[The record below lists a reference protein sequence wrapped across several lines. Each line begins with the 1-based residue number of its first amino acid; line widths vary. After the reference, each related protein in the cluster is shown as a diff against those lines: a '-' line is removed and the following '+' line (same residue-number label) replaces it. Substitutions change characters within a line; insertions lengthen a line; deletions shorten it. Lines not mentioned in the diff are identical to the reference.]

1 MTLFWILA
9 GTLSLAVIAAVLLP
23 LWRVPQSHETTLLEL
38 NRRVFAER
46 LAELE
51 EDRDAGR
58 IDPDTFAD
66 LKTELQRNLLSVDLA
81 ELPVRNER
89 LWRTPVA
96 LAFLASALSV
106 FFYAVVVFTPDVP
119 QWWQVRASAS
129 PAAERLMQ
137 GKLPSDSDS
146 QAQSLQEIIQG
157 MQYQLQRNPQQPE
170 GWFTLGVAYAQAE
183 MLPPALVAFERAW
196 RLKPEETRYAL
207 TLAQARLFSNQGRLD
222 DFSRKLLATVVQRE
236 PSHEGALLLLGL
248 GAWRSGDA
256 ATAVPALEQLVKA
269 RQEHAAN
276 DNSPAMQEVA
286 KALADARAQ
295 LSSGPAAA
303 SARRGA
309 KLRRDP
315 RRDPPGRGRHL
326 AAGQQP
332 AEERTPHGRKP
343 AGHALPLGR
352 QFTLWGGLFRSRA
365 AGLPRLRARLPRR
378 QRHADADGPR
388 ASART
393 GVDAGRPDLL
403 EGPRGNGGEPR
414 RADPRQWQ
422 HDVGGL

>member
-23 LWRVPQSHETTLLEL
+23 LWRVPQSRETTLLEL

-81 ELPVRNER
+81 ESPVRNER

-106 FFYAVVVFTPDVP
+106 FLYAVVVFTPDVP

-146 QAQSLQEIIQG
+146 QAHSLQEIIQG

-303 SARRGA
+303 SARLVVSVQADKAVVGKFAADDVVYVFARALQGPPMPLA
-309 KLRRDP
+309 VVRRK
-315 RRDPPGRGRHL
+315 
-326 AAGQQP
+326 AS
-332 AEERTPHGRKP
+332 E
-343 AGHALPLGR
+343 LPLTLELDDANSMMPQRPLSSVQEIVVEARISRHGAPEKRPGDIEAVAVPVR
-352 QFTLWGGLFRSRA
+352 QGAAAQTVTL
-365 AGLPRLRARLPRR
+365 RLSSIVP
-378 QRHADADGPR
+378 
-388 ASART
+388 
-393 GVDAGRPDLL
+393 
-403 EGPRGNGGEPR
+403 
-414 RADPRQWQ
+414 
-422 HDVGGL
+422 

>member
-9 GTLSLAVIAAVLLP
+9 GTLSLAVIAAVVWP

-46 LAELE
+46 LGELE

-58 IDPDTFAD
+58 IDPGTFAD
-66 LKTELQRNLLSVDLA
+66 LTTELQRNLLSVDLT
-81 ELPVRNER
+81 ELPVRNDR

-96 LAFLASALSV
+96 LALVASALSV
-106 FFYAVVVFTPDVP
+106 LFYLAVVFTPDVP

-137 GKLPSDSDS
+137 GKLPSESDS
-146 QAQSLQEIIQG
+146 QAHSLQEIIQG

-196 RLKPEETRYAL
+196 RLKPDETRYAL

-256 ATAVPALEQLVKA
+256 ATAVPALEQLIKA
-269 RQEHAAN
+269 RQQHSAN
-276 DNSPAMQEVA
+276 DNSPAMQEVVR
-286 KALADARAQ
+286 ALADARAQ
-295 LSSGPAAA
+295 LVSGPVASSARLVVTVQADKSVLGKFAADDVVYVFARALQGPPMPLAVVRRKASELPLTLELDDASSMMPQRPLSSVQEIVVEARISRHGAPEKQPGDIEAVAVPVRQGAAA
-303 SARRGA
+303 QTVT
-309 KLRRDP
+309 LRLSSIVP
-315 RRDPPGRGRHL
+315 
-326 AAGQQP
+326 
-332 AEERTPHGRKP
+332 
-343 AGHALPLGR
+343 
-352 QFTLWGGLFRSRA
+352 
-365 AGLPRLRARLPRR
+365 
-378 QRHADADGPR
+378 
-388 ASART
+388 
-393 GVDAGRPDLL
+393 
-403 EGPRGNGGEPR
+403 
-414 RADPRQWQ
+414 
-422 HDVGGL
+422 

>member
-1 MTLFWILA
+1 
-9 GTLSLAVIAAVLLP
+9 
-23 LWRVPQSHETTLLEL
+23 
-38 NRRVFAER
+38 
-46 LAELE
+46 
-51 EDRDAGR
+51 
-58 IDPDTFAD
+58 
-66 LKTELQRNLLSVDLA
+66 
-81 ELPVRNER
+81 
-89 LWRTPVA
+89 
-96 LAFLASALSV
+96 
-106 FFYAVVVFTPDVP
+106 
-119 QWWQVRASAS
+119 
-129 PAAERLMQ
+129 MQ

-146 QAQSLQEIIQG
+146 QAHSLQEIIQG

-303 SARRGA
+303 SARLVVSVQADKAVVGKFAADDVVYVFARALQGPPMPLA
-309 KLRRDP
+309 VVRRK
-315 RRDPPGRGRHL
+315 
-326 AAGQQP
+326 AS
-332 AEERTPHGRKP
+332 E
-343 AGHALPLGR
+343 LPLTLELDDANSMMPQRPLSSVQEIVVEARISRHGAPEKRPGDIEAVAVPVR
-352 QFTLWGGLFRSRA
+352 QGAAAQTVTL
-365 AGLPRLRARLPRR
+365 RLSSIVP
-378 QRHADADGPR
+378 
-388 ASART
+388 
-393 GVDAGRPDLL
+393 
-403 EGPRGNGGEPR
+403 
-414 RADPRQWQ
+414 
-422 HDVGGL
+422 

>member
-23 LWRVPQSHETTLLEL
+23 LWRVPQSRETTLLEL

-146 QAQSLQEIIQG
+146 QAHSLQEIIQG

-303 SARRGA
+303 SARLVVSVQADKAVVGKFAADDVVYVFARALQGPPMPLA
-309 KLRRDP
+309 VVRRK
-315 RRDPPGRGRHL
+315 
-326 AAGQQP
+326 AS
-332 AEERTPHGRKP
+332 E
-343 AGHALPLGR
+343 LPLTLELDDANSMMPQRPLSSVQEIVVEARISRHGAPEKRPGDIEAVAVPVR
-352 QFTLWGGLFRSRA
+352 QGAAAQTVTL
-365 AGLPRLRARLPRR
+365 RLSSIVP
-378 QRHADADGPR
+378 
-388 ASART
+388 
-393 GVDAGRPDLL
+393 
-403 EGPRGNGGEPR
+403 
-414 RADPRQWQ
+414 
-422 HDVGGL
+422 

>member
-9 GTLSLAVIAAVLLP
+9 GTLSLAVIAAVVWP

-46 LAELE
+46 LGELE

-58 IDPDTFAD
+58 IDPGTFAD
-66 LKTELQRNLLSVDLA
+66 LKTELQRNLLSVDLT
-81 ELPVRNER
+81 ELPVRNDR

-96 LAFLASALSV
+96 LALVASALSV
-106 FFYAVVVFTPDVP
+106 LFYLAVVFTPDVP

-137 GKLPSDSDS
+137 GKLPSESDS
-146 QAQSLQEIIQG
+146 QAHSLQEIIQG

-196 RLKPEETRYAL
+196 RLKPDETRYAL

-256 ATAVPALEQLVKA
+256 ATAVPALEQLIKA
-269 RQEHAAN
+269 RQQHSAN
-276 DNSPAMQEVA
+276 DNSPAMQEVVR
-286 KALADARAQ
+286 ALADARAQ
-295 LSSGPAAA
+295 LVSGPVASSARLVVTVQADKSVLGKFAADDVVYVFARALQGPPMPLAVVRRKASELPLTLELDDASSMMPQRPLSSVQEIVVEARISRHGAPEKQPGDIEAVAVPVRQGAAA
-303 SARRGA
+303 QTVT
-309 KLRRDP
+309 LRLSSIVP
-315 RRDPPGRGRHL
+315 
-326 AAGQQP
+326 
-332 AEERTPHGRKP
+332 
-343 AGHALPLGR
+343 
-352 QFTLWGGLFRSRA
+352 
-365 AGLPRLRARLPRR
+365 
-378 QRHADADGPR
+378 
-388 ASART
+388 
-393 GVDAGRPDLL
+393 
-403 EGPRGNGGEPR
+403 
-414 RADPRQWQ
+414 
-422 HDVGGL
+422 

>member
-9 GTLSLAVIAAVLLP
+9 GTLSLAVIAAVVWP
-23 LWRVPQSHETTLLEL
+23 LWRVPQSRETTLLEL

-46 LAELE
+46 LGELE

-58 IDPDTFAD
+58 IDPGTFAD
-66 LKTELQRNLLSVDLA
+66 LKTELQRNLLSVDLT
-81 ELPVRNER
+81 ELPVRNDR

-96 LAFLASALSV
+96 LALVASALSV
-106 FFYAVVVFTPDVP
+106 LFYLAVVFTPDVP

-137 GKLPSDSDS
+137 GKLPSESDS
-146 QAQSLQEIIQG
+146 QAHSLQEIIQG

-196 RLKPEETRYAL
+196 RLKPDETRYAL

-256 ATAVPALEQLVKA
+256 ATAVPALEQLIKA
-269 RQEHAAN
+269 RQQHSAN
-276 DNSPAMQEVA
+276 DNSPAMQEVVR
-286 KALADARAQ
+286 ALADARAQ
-295 LSSGPAAA
+295 LVSGPVASSARLVVTVQADKSVLGKFAADDVVYVFARALQGPPMPLAVVRRKASELPLTLELDDASSMMPQRPLSSVQEIVVEARISRHGAPEKQPGDIEAVAVPVRQGAAA
-303 SARRGA
+303 QTVT
-309 KLRRDP
+309 LRLSSIVP
-315 RRDPPGRGRHL
+315 
-326 AAGQQP
+326 
-332 AEERTPHGRKP
+332 
-343 AGHALPLGR
+343 
-352 QFTLWGGLFRSRA
+352 
-365 AGLPRLRARLPRR
+365 
-378 QRHADADGPR
+378 
-388 ASART
+388 
-393 GVDAGRPDLL
+393 
-403 EGPRGNGGEPR
+403 
-414 RADPRQWQ
+414 
-422 HDVGGL
+422 

>member
-23 LWRVPQSHETTLLEL
+23 LWRVPQSRETTLLEL

-81 ELPVRNER
+81 ESPVRNER

-146 QAQSLQEIIQG
+146 QAHSLQEIIQG

-303 SARRGA
+303 SARLVVSVQADKAVVGKFAADDVVYVFARALQGPPMPLA
-309 KLRRDP
+309 VVRRK
-315 RRDPPGRGRHL
+315 
-326 AAGQQP
+326 AS
-332 AEERTPHGRKP
+332 E
-343 AGHALPLGR
+343 LPLTLELDDANSMMPQRPLSSVQEIVVEARISRHGAPEKRPGDIEAVAVPVR
-352 QFTLWGGLFRSRA
+352 QGAAAQTVTL
-365 AGLPRLRARLPRR
+365 RLSSIVP
-378 QRHADADGPR
+378 
-388 ASART
+388 
-393 GVDAGRPDLL
+393 
-403 EGPRGNGGEPR
+403 
-414 RADPRQWQ
+414 
-422 HDVGGL
+422 